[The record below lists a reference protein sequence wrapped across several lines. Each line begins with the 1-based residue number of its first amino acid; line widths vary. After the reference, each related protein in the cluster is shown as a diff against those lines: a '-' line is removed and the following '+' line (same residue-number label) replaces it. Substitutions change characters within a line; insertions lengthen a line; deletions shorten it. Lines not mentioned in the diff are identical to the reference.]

1 MKNRLIP
8 ALIGA
13 VSLIGLGATAAQAGC
28 LPPGAARDV
37 IARGEAMPLVEAARA
52 ARDAIDG
59 EIIGGRLCSDGA
71 GYVYMMTLL
80 SPDGRVSRVTV
91 DALSGAVLSVR

>member
-1 MKNRLIP
+1 MKNPLKLALLGAVGLLGLLSTP
-8 ALIGA
+8 AL
-13 VSLIGLGATAAQAGC
+13 AAC

-37 IARGEAMPLVEAARA
+37 IGRGEAMPLVEAARA

-80 SPDGRVSRVTV
+80 APDGRVSRVTV
-91 DALSGAVLSVR
+91 DAQSGAVLSVR